1 MNWRHRTERK
11 FESFSDLVFE
21 NSKKTIAAIL
31 LLVFALG
38 TQLPTLTMDTSTEG
52 FLHKTDP
59 MRIAYDE
66 FRDQFGRDEK
76 LLIAIKIGRAHV

>member
-1 MNWRHRTERK
+1 
-11 FESFSDLVFE
+11 
-21 NSKKTIAAIL
+21 L

-38 TQLPTLTMDTSTEG
+38 TQQSALTMDTSTEG

-76 LLIAIKIGRAHV
+76 LLVAIKTKDVLILIF